1 LSLKKQTEHAI
12 FSQNRGDCIN
22 AVAQIM
28 EMRATGAAPLAYVT
42 TYGCQQNVADSEKI
56 KGQLEEMGFSF
67 TQDPDL
73 ADLILYNTCAIRE
86 NAESKVFGK
95 IGELKHKKS
104 KKPSLITAMCGC
116 MAEQD
121 HVVERVKK
129 SYPYLD
135 LVFGTHIIHYL
146 PQLLFTFLT
155 NGKRIFENGSED
167 EDKQIIEDLPIK
179 RDSGQVGAWLTIMYG
194 CNHFCSYCIVPYVR
208 GRERSRE
215 PEAIEQE
222 FRQLVEAG
230 YKEITLLGQN
240 VNAYGKTLKNPIT
253 FSDLLRRLDR
263 VEGDYRIRFM
273 SPHPK
278 DATPEL
284 FETMAQSEHIAHSLH
299 LPLQAGN
306 NRVLKAMRRNYTREQ
321 FLELVEQ
328 ARAHMPDITFTTDLI
343 VGFPG
348 ETYEEFLE
356 TVDMLQKV
364 KFNSL
369 FTFIYS
375 PRAGTKAAVME
386 DHVPAQ
392 EKSRWFQEL
401 WKEQEAIVAQTSPA
415 MVGTVQRVL
424 VQGYNDKK
432 TMLMGKT
439 EGNMNCEFIG
449 DDSLIGTF
457 VHVKIT
463 ESPNFALKGTVL
475 NEPINDITG
484 GY

>member
-1 LSLKKQTEHAI
+1 
-12 FSQNRGDCIN
+12 
-22 AVAQIM
+22 M
-28 EMRATGAAPLAYVT
+28 
-42 TYGCQQNVADSEKI
+42 
-56 KGQLEEMGFSF
+56 
-67 TQDPDL
+67 
-73 ADLILYNTCAIRE
+73 
-86 NAESKVFGK
+86 
-95 IGELKHKKS
+95 
-104 KKPSLITAMCGC
+104 
-116 MAEQD
+116 
-121 HVVERVKK
+121 
-129 SYPYLD
+129 
-135 LVFGTHIIHYL
+135 
-146 PQLLFTFLT
+146 
-155 NGKRIFENGSED
+155 
-167 EDKQIIEDLPIK
+167 
-179 RDSGQVGAWLTIMYG
+179 
-194 CNHFCSYCIVPYVR
+194 
-208 GRERSRE
+208 
-215 PEAIEQE
+215 
-222 FRQLVEAG
+222 
-230 YKEITLLGQN
+230 
-240 VNAYGKTLKNPIT
+240 
-253 FSDLLRRLDR
+253 
-263 VEGDYRIRFM
+263 
-273 SPHPK
+273 
-278 DATPEL
+278 
-284 FETMAQSEHIAHSLH
+284 
-299 LPLQAGN
+299 
-306 NRVLKAMRRNYTREQ
+306 
-321 FLELVEQ
+321 EQ

>member
-1 LSLKKQTEHAI
+1 MALQKQTDHAI
-12 FSQNRGDCIN
+12 FAQDRAYCVN

-28 EMRATGAAPLAYVT
+28 EMRSTGATPLAYVT
-42 TYGCQQNVADSEKI
+42 TYGCQQNVADGEKI

-67 TQDPDL
+67 TEDPDL
-73 ADLILYNTCAIRE
+73 ADFILYNTCAIRE

-104 KKPSLITAMCGC
+104 KKPSLVTAMCGC
-116 MAEQD
+116 MAEED
-121 HVVERVKK
+121 HVVERIKK

-146 PQLLFTFLT
+146 PQLLYTQLT
-155 NGKRIFENGSED
+155 NGKRIFENGREH
-167 EDKQIIEDLPIK
+167 EDKQIVEGLPTK
-179 RDSGQVGAWLTIMYG
+179 RDSQQVGAWLTIMYG
-194 CNHFCSYCIVPYVR
+194 CNYFCSYCIVPYVR

-222 FRQLVEAG
+222 FRQLVQAG

-240 VNAYGKTLKNPIT
+240 VNAYGKTLDNPIT
-253 FSDLLRRLDR
+253 FSDLLQRLDR

-278 DATPEL
+278 DATVEML
-284 FETMAQSEHIAHSLH
+284 ETMAKSKHIAHSLH

-321 FLELVEQ
+321 FLELVEK
-328 ARAHMPDITFTTDLI
+328 ARALMPDITFTTDLI

-356 TVDMLQKV
+356 TVDMLEKV

-375 PRAGTKAAVME
+375 PREGTKAALME
-386 DHVPAQ
+386 DNVSAE
-392 EKSRWFQEL
+392 EKSRWFKEL
-401 WKEQEAIVAQTSPA
+401 WKKQEAVVAQTSPA

-439 EGNMNCEFIG
+439 EGNMNCEFYG
-449 DDSLIGTF
+449 DECLIGTF
-457 VHVKIT
+457 VDVKIT
-463 ESPNFALKGTVL
+463 ESPNFALKGILFNQTEHHVIGL
-475 NEPINDITG
+475 
-484 GY
+484 